1 MNLTP
6 IKVRENVSE
15 NMRGIRFQQTPMG
28 MVGEQV
34 KTEKGREKIQ
44 IVWLYIYIYRLFK
57 SKDKTHKYLK
67 EQWGSNN
74 NNNISE
80 EMKGVSR

>member
-44 IVWLYIYIYRLFK
+44 IV
-57 SKDKTHKYLK
+57 
-67 EQWGSNN
+67 
-74 NNNISE
+74 
-80 EMKGVSR
+80 